1 MFKYLPSLILQMKK
15 RIIRLPEPPTP
26 SLRTTDVQGILF
38 MMVLL
43 LLIAFFGTLQYEK
56 LTGKL
61 VYRDSGYGY
70 LGGSGLFGGF
80 SFSDIY
86 AQQGYL
92 IDAALFLL
100 IFLGAGKGIFKKH
113 FAEGGTAVYTGIGIF
128 LAFALLLWEER
139 SGIYLLEQFGSFV
152 VILFLLVLFAWV
164 FQWMKSAGMSS
175 IPLICIGY
183 LALYWGL
190 FEGRHTMYGQN
201 IYSWI
206 VGILPED
213 IIAMLAH
220 IALLGL
226 VVYFIWWF
234 FYGRKKP
241 SPPPSK

>member
-1 MFKYLPSLILQMKK
+1 MKK

-26 SLRTTDVQGILF
+26 SPRTTDVRGILF

-164 FQWMKSAGMSS
+164 FQWMKSAGMSLF
-175 IPLICIGY
+175 PLICLIY
-183 LALYWGL
+183 LIFYWG
-190 FEGRHTMYGQN
+190 FSEWSSTMFGWR
-201 IYSWI
+201 IYDWVADFLNKDI
-206 VGILPED
+206 MGILA
-213 IIAMLAH
+213 ILAF
-220 IALLGL
+220 LGL
-226 VVYFIWWF
+226 VVYVCMWVF
-234 FYGRKKP
+234 GKTK
-241 SPPPSK
+241 SASQTDHHNHH